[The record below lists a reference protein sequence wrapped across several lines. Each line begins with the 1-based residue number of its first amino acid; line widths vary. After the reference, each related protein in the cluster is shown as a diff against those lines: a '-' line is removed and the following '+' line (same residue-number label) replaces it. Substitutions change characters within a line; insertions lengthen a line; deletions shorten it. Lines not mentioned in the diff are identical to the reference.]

1 MSPEMKYLL
10 GPDPPEQIV
19 SILNKLSAS
28 WKLVFLSERLCGKL
42 IINCCQT
49 KLVRCKQVKMWGRVE
64 SEIWNLAVTTLTSY
78 WWHLLTAIVEDFYR
92 GNWNSRVDCSMQV
105 ANSGHNDKKTKTKAN
120 KGKLEF
126 RSWLHHRYF
135 TDSLVSNL
143 GQSLFQ
149 KMNFQTFF
157 MQVCHHVNMY
167 CVPHNQNSGER

>member
-1 MSPEMKYLL
+1 MN
-10 GPDPPEQIV
+10 V
-19 SILNKLSAS
+19 CVILEN
-28 WKLVFLSERLCGKL
+28 EL
-42 IINCCQT
+42 ISYFYTNFAKIYTTADCHKFQVR
-49 KLVRCKQVKMWGRVE
+49 KLVRRKQVKIWGRVE

-78 WWHLLTAIVEDFYR
+78 WWHLLAAIVEDFYR

-157 MQVCHHVNMY
+157 MQVSHHVNMY
-167 CVPHNQNSGER
+167 CVLHNQIFD

>member
-1 MSPEMKYLL
+1 MCNFRKWINFIFLHKFCKNLHDSRSSQISSPQTCETQASENM
-10 GPDPPEQIV
+10 GQ
-19 SILNKLSAS
+19 S
-28 WKLVFLSERLCGKL
+28 WK
-42 IINCCQT
+42 
-49 KLVRCKQVKMWGRVE
+49 
-64 SEIWNLAVTTLTSY
+64 WNLAVTTLTSY
-78 WWHLLTAIVEDFYR
+78 WWHLLAAIVEDFYR

-157 MQVCHHVNMY
+157 MQVSHHVNMY
-167 CVPHNQNSGER
+167 CVLHNQIFD